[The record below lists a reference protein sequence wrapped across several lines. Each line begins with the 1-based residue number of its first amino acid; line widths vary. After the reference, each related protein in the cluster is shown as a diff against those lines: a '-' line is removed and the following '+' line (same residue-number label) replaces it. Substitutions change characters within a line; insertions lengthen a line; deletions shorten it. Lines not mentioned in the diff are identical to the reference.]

1 MNLSIEVKF
10 VLALLLLAGVT
21 MLRLEAI
28 ERGRALY
35 KGGNEA
41 VAEAAP
47 YGVIGKGYGR

>member
-10 VLALLLLAGVT
+10 VLAVMLLAGVCL
-21 MLRLEAI
+21 LRLEAI

-35 KGGNEA
+35 QGGNEA

-47 YGVIGKGYGR
+47 YGEIGRYGR